1 MSHSY
6 VAMKY
11 GTKIS
16 SITLFIFGGVAMM
29 EDVPREPEKEWRI
42 AIAGPAMSFAIGGL
56 FLLSYLFI
64 KTCNLAFYLPR
75 ELEILS
81 FSLGVIN
88 LGLAAFNLLPAY
100 PMDGGR
106 ILRSFF
112 ARKTSFLKATKK
124 AAFIGKTF
132 AIIMGIVGLMPN
144 PFLLASTGE
153 IMLINPWLTMI
164 AIFLYMMAK
173 EEESA
178 VFTCATLEGIKVKHV
193 MRTGNTSVSQ
203 DMPITELI
211 EKMLLEKTAEYAV
224 VSESGELKGFV
235 TFVRIKEL
243 PADKRSSLRVSDVIN
258 SSDSFIS
265 TISLEEEAMEALKRM
280 TRDKRNILAVEKGGS
295 FVGIIT
301 INDLANYIEMLKG
314 RV

>member
-1 MSHSY
+1 
-6 VAMKY
+6 
-11 GTKIS
+11 
-16 SITLFIFGGVAMM
+16 
-29 EDVPREPEKEWRI
+29 
-42 AIAGPAMSFAIGGL
+42 MSFAIGGL
-56 FLLSYLFI
+56 FILSYLFI
-64 KTCNLAFYLPR
+64 KTCNLAFYLPL
-75 ELEILS
+75 ELEILT

-88 LGLAAFNLLPAY
+88 LGLASFNLLPAY

-112 ARKTSFLKATKK
+112 ARRTSFLKATKK

-132 AIIMGIVGLMPN
+132 AIIMGIVGLMTN

-173 EEESA
+173 EEENA

-224 VSESGELKGFV
+224 VSESESGELKGFV

-258 SSDSFIS
+258 SSDSFIN

-280 TRDKRNILAVEKGGS
+280 TRDKSNILAVEEGGS

-301 INDLANYIEMLKG
+301 MSDLANYIEMLKG